1 MRLAIVAA
9 SSYEENGQVSPIPN
23 AELDVELF
31 GSRLAEADAGFTV
44 HAFPAQRGLADAI
57 EALIAGLGER
67 PEALIFYFWGYALDS
82 KEHGPTLLLDGPR
95 LSSFTL
101 ARLRRLAAD
110 AADVSL
116 VVLDTTLAEGSVGE
130 PLDAIRAMGRAL
142 SHGDSTVSSLIAARS
157 PEQLVPEGPPPF
169 TGLLQMI
176 LDAQTGSDRAL
187 TPETLFRAMQSEE
200 VMFADIPA
208 AGCFLGQRDFEVV
221 PPARPLT
228 VRPPSVRPPSFPP
241 PPGVGSPPP
250 LFPPPSFPPQNL
262 RPPSIPAPPPPIAPP
277 PAPPPIPPPVRASS
291 IPAPPPAR
299 PPSVPPSPSIPPP
312 PLRASAPP
320 PLRPS
325 IPPPGF
331 PPPGA
336 RPSTLAPLSVPPPL
350 GRTPSAPPPPPIG
363 RAPSVPPLP
372 PPITRAESASPP
384 PLLRAESAPPAP
396 IVRPPSVPPTAII
409 HPPSVPPAALHY
421 EEQDELT
428 APRSPARTR
437 NAPPP
442 PPPIRNSAAPSS
454 APVLV
459 AAEPTAPPASSAAEH
474 CRRLLNECERIG
486 DRDGAYRAAECL
498 EALGEA
504 DLHEALLAANHRP
517 EGLQAVRGALSYTDW
532 HERLSAGCSD
542 PLTDAVLRA
551 ISPALA
557 RVGFQHARRLRRE
570 PTLSEESRQ
579 DPERS
584 TTTLAKTL
592 HWTSRLLCVPAAELY
607 LVPESM
613 DSLGLVPGPDHP
625 LLTCGRALGSG
636 FSLQELVC
644 VWARELSF
652 ARPEQA
658 ALCYFPNG
666 AELSQL
672 LSAALAVGGAIGLRT
687 IDDDAKRLASG
698 LKREVRGAGLAA
710 LEAAARAYPA
720 REVAARAQAFI
731 RSAEF
736 VSGRAA
742 LVASGTLSLALMLDQ
757 RFPRRFLTRADE
769 RRADL
774 LRFMVSPEFG
784 QVRAA
789 IGVAVG

>member
-44 HAFPAQRGLADAI
+44 HAFPAQRGLADAM

-116 VVLDTTLAEGSVGE
+116 IVLDTTLAEGSIGE
-130 PLDAIRAMGRAL
+130 PLDAVRAMGRAL
-142 SHGDSTVSSLIAARS
+142 SHGDSTVSSLIAARP
-157 PEQLVPEGPPPF
+157 PEQRVPEGPPPF

-228 VRPPSVRPPSFPP
+228 VRPPSVQPPSFPP
-241 PPGVGSPPP
+241 PPGASSPPP
-250 LFPPPSFPPQNL
+250 LFPPL
-262 RPPSIPAPPPPIAPP
+262 TVRPPSIPAPPPIRPP
-277 PAPPPIPPPVRASS
+277 SIPPS
-291 IPAPPPAR
+291 
-299 PPSVPPSPSIPPP
+299 PSVPP
-312 PLRASAPP
+312 PLPRAPTA
-320 PLRPS
+320 
-325 IPPPGF
+325 PPPGF
-331 PPPGA
+331 PPPGPRA
-336 RPSTLAPLSVPPPL
+336 STLAPLSAPPPPL
-350 GRTPSAPPPPPIG
+350 GRTPSVPPEPILRGPSVPPPPPPPIG
-363 RAPSVPPLP
+363 RAPTLPPPPPPIVRAPSVPPEPVEPAPSAP
-372 PPITRAESASPP
+372 PEPADRWPSAASEAIAAAPSAPP
-384 PLLRAESAPPAP
+384 EPLVRIPSAPPAP
-396 IVRPPSVPPTAII
+396 IIR
-409 HPPSVPPAALHY
+409 PPSVPPAALHY

-428 APRSPARTR
+428 APRARER
-437 NAPPP
+437 ARSAAPP
-442 PPPIRNSAAPSS
+442 PPPIRKSVAPS
-454 APVLV
+454 APSLA
-459 AAEPTAPPASSAAEH
+459 AAEPVSPPTSNAAEH
-474 CRRLLNECERIG
+474 CRRLIVEFDRVG
-486 DRDGAYRAAECL
+486 DRDGAYRAAEVL

-517 EGLQAVRGALSYTDW
+517 DGLQAVRGALSYTDW
-532 HERLSAGCSD
+532 HERLSAGHRD
-542 PLTDAVLRA
+542 PHTDAVLRA

-570 PTLSEESRQ
+570 PVLSEESRQ

-607 LVPESM
+607 LVPEGM

-625 LLTCGRALGSG
+625 ILTCGRALGSG
-636 FSLQELVC
+636 FSLPELVC

-666 AELSQL
+666 SELSQL
-672 LSAALAVGGAIGLRT
+672 LSAALAVGGAVGLRA

-698 LKREVRGAGLAA
+698 LKREVRGPGLAA
-710 LEAAARAYPA
+710 LEAAARAYPV
-720 REVAARAQAFI
+720 REVTARAQAFI

-742 LVASGTLSLALMLDQ
+742 LVASGTLSLALTLDQ

-784 QVRAA
+784 QIRQA
-789 IGVAVG
+789 IGVAVA

>member
-44 HAFPAQRGLADAI
+44 HAFPAQRGLADAM

-116 VVLDTTLAEGSVGE
+116 IVLDTTLAEGSIGE
-130 PLDAIRAMGRAL
+130 PLDAVRAMGRAL
-142 SHGDSTVSSLIAARS
+142 SHGDSPVSSLIAARS
-157 PEQLVPEGPPPF
+157 PQQRVPEGPPPF

-208 AGCFLGQRDFEVV
+208 AGCFLGQLDFEVV

-241 PPGVGSPPP
+241 PPLASSPPP
-250 LFPPPSFPPQNL
+250 LFP
-262 RPPSIPAPPPPIAPP
+262 
-277 PAPPPIPPPVRASS
+277 APPPI
-291 IPAPPPAR
+291 R
-299 PPSVPPSPSIPPP
+299 PPSVPPSPSVPPP
-312 PLRASAPP
+312 PLRTPTA
-320 PLRPS
+320 
-325 IPPPGF
+325 PPPGF
-331 PPPGA
+331 PPPGT
-336 RPSTLAPLSVPPPL
+336 RVSTLAPLSAPPPPL
-350 GRTPSAPPPPPIG
+350 ARTPSVPPEPIVRGRSAPPPPPIG
-363 RAPSVPPLP
+363 RAPTLPPPPP
-372 PPITRAESASPP
+372 PPITRAPIAPLEPVDGGPTAPSEPIAVPSAP
-384 PLLRAESAPPAP
+384 AEAILHIPSAPPAP
-396 IVRPPSVPPTAII
+396 IIR
-409 HPPSVPPAALHY
+409 PPSVPPAALQY

-428 APRSPARTR
+428 SPRARERTR
-437 NAPPP
+437 NVPPP
-442 PPPIRNSAAPSS
+442 PPPIRKSVAPS
-454 APVLV
+454 APSPN
-459 AAEPTAPPASSAAEH
+459 APTESSPPSSNAAEH
-474 CRRLLNECERIG
+474 CRRLIAEFDRVG
-486 DRDGAYRAAECL
+486 DRDGAYRAAEVL

-517 EGLQAVRGALSYTDW
+517 DGLQAVRGALSYTDW

-542 PLTDAVLRA
+542 PHTDAVLRA

-570 PTLSEESRQ
+570 PVLSEDSRQ

-607 LVPESM
+607 LVPEGM

-625 LLTCGRALGSG
+625 ILTCGRALGSG

-666 AELSQL
+666 SELSQL
-672 LSAALAVGGAIGLRT
+672 LSAALAVGGAVGLRA

-698 LKREVRGAGLAA
+698 LKREVRGPGLAA
-710 LEAAARAYPA
+710 LEAAARTYPV

-742 LVASGTLSLALMLDQ
+742 LVASGTLSLALTLDQ

-769 RRADL
+769 RRSDL

-784 QVRAA
+784 QIRSA
-789 IGVAVG
+789 IGVAVA

>member
-31 GSRLAEADAGFTV
+31 GSRLAETDAGFAV
-44 HAFPAQRGLADAI
+44 HAFPAQRGLADAM
-57 EALIAGLGER
+57 EALISGLGER
-67 PEALIFYFWGYALDS
+67 PEALIFYFWGYALQS
-82 KEHGPTLLLDGPR
+82 KEHGPTLLLDGPK

-101 ARLRRLAAD
+101 ARLRRLLAE

-116 VVLDTTLAEGSVGE
+116 VVLDTTLAEGSTGE
-130 PLDAIRAMGRAL
+130 PLDAVRAMGRAL
-142 SHGDSTVSSLIAARS
+142 SNGDSTVSSLISARL
-157 PEQLVPEGPPPF
+157 PEQRVEQGPPPF

-176 LDAQTGSDRAL
+176 LDAQTGSANAL

-221 PPARPLT
+221 PAARPLT
-228 VRPPSVRPPSFPP
+228 ARPPSVAPPSFPPPPAARPPSFPP
-241 PPGVGSPPP
+241 PPAAR
-250 LFPPPSFPPQNL
+250 PPSFPPPPAARPPSLQPPGLPSPGFPVPPGTRLPPSILPPEPPSPGLLRPPSVVPPEPPSPGLLRPPSVLPPSPGLL
-262 RPPSIPAPPPPIAPP
+262 RPPSIPPPGL
-277 PAPPPIPPPVRASS
+277 
-291 IPAPPPAR
+291 
-299 PPSVPPSPSIPPP
+299 PSPGL
-312 PLRASAPP
+312 LRP
-320 PLRPS
+320 PS
-325 IPPPGF
+325 IPPPGL
-331 PPPGA
+331 PSPG
-336 RPSTLAPLSVPPPL
+336 L
-350 GRTPSAPPPPPIG
+350 PPPP
-363 RAPSVPPLP
+363 VLP
-372 PPITRAESASPP
+372 PPSIRPSSA
-384 PLLRAESAPPAP
+384 
-396 IVRPPSVPPTAII
+396 
-409 HPPSVPPAALHY
+409 PPAALHY
-421 EEQDELT
+421 EDQDELT
-428 APRSPARTR
+428 APRAPVGKRSV
-437 NAPPP
+437 PPP
-442 PPPIRNSAAPSS
+442 PPPIRKTAPPSAAPSPALGA
-454 APVLV
+454 APGTEAAV
-459 AAEPTAPPASSAAEH
+459 APASSAAEH
-474 CRRLLNECERIG
+474 CRWLLAEFERVS

-532 HERLSAGCSD
+532 QERLSAGCHD
-542 PLTDAVLRA
+542 PQTSAVLRA
-551 ISPALA
+551 LSPALA

-570 PTLSEESRQ
+570 PVLSEEARQ

-607 LVPESM
+607 LVPEGM
-613 DSLGLVPGPDHP
+613 DSLGLVPGPERP

-658 ALCYFPNG
+658 ALCYFPN
-666 AELSQL
+666 ASELSQL
-672 LSAALAVGGAIGLRT
+672 LSAALAVGGAIGLRA

-698 LKREVRGAGLAA
+698 LKREVRGAALGA
-710 LEAAARAYPA
+710 LEAAARAYPG
-720 REVAARAQAFI
+720 REVAPRANAFI
-731 RSAEF
+731 RSAEL

-742 LVASGTLSLALMLDQ
+742 LVACGNLALALALDH

-784 QVRAA
+784 QIRAA
-789 IGVAVG
+789 LGVAVT

>member
-31 GSRLAEADAGFTV
+31 GSRLAETDAGFAV
-44 HAFPAQRGLADAI
+44 HAFPAQRGLADAM
-57 EALIAGLGER
+57 EALISGLGER
-67 PEALIFYFWGYALDS
+67 PEALIFYFWGYALQS
-82 KEHGPTLLLDGPR
+82 KEHGPTLLLDGPK

-101 ARLRRLAAD
+101 ARLRRLLAD

-116 VVLDTTLAEGSVGE
+116 VVLDTTLAEGSTGE
-130 PLDAIRAMGRAL
+130 PLDAVRAMGRAL
-142 SHGDSTVSSLIAARS
+142 SSGDSTVSSLISARL
-157 PEQLVPEGPPPF
+157 PEQRVEQGPPPF

-176 LDAQTGSDRAL
+176 LDAQTGSANAL

-221 PPARPLT
+221 PAARPLT
-228 VRPPSVRPPSFPP
+228 ARPPSVAPASFPPPAARPPSFPP
-241 PPGVGSPPP
+241 PPAAR
-250 LFPPPSFPPQNL
+250 PPSFPPPPAVRPPSLQPPGLPSPGFPVPPGTRLPSMPPGPPSPGLIRPPSIQPAAPPPTTGLL
-262 RPPSIPAPPPPIAPP
+262 RPPSIQPPGLPSPGLPLPSLPPPPI
-277 PAPPPIPPPVRASS
+277 I
-291 IPAPPPAR
+291 R
-299 PPSVPPSPSIPPP
+299 PPSV
-312 PLRASAPP
+312 R
-320 PLRPS
+320 
-325 IPPPGF
+325 
-331 PPPGA
+331 
-336 RPSTLAPLSVPPPL
+336 
-350 GRTPSAPPPPPIG
+350 
-363 RAPSVPPLP
+363 
-372 PPITRAESASPP
+372 
-384 PLLRAESAPPAP
+384 
-396 IVRPPSVPPTAII
+396 
-409 HPPSVPPAALHY
+409 PPSVPPAALHY

-428 APRSPARTR
+428 APRAPVGKRSV
-437 NAPPP
+437 PPP
-442 PPPIRNSAAPSS
+442 PPPIRRTVPPSVTLIAAPG
-454 APVLV
+454 PEV
-459 AAEPTAPPASSAAEH
+459 AVPPASSAAEH
-474 CRRLLNECERIG
+474 CRWLLAEFERVA

-532 HERLSAGCSD
+532 QDRLSSGCND
-542 PLTDAVLRA
+542 PQTNGVLRA
-551 ISPALA
+551 LSPALA

-570 PTLSEESRQ
+570 PVLSEESRQ

-607 LVPESM
+607 LVPEGM
-613 DSLGLVPGPDHP
+613 DSLGLVPGPERP

-658 ALCYFPNG
+658 ALCYFPN
-666 AELSQL
+666 ASELSQL
-672 LSAALAVGGAIGLRT
+672 LSAALAVGGAVGLRA

-698 LKREVRGAGLAA
+698 LKREVRGAALGA
-710 LEAAARAYPA
+710 LEIAARTYPV
-720 REVAARAQAFI
+720 REVAARANAFI

-736 VSGRAA
+736 VAGRVA
-742 LVASGTLSLALMLDQ
+742 LVACGNLGLALALDH

-784 QVRAA
+784 QIRAA
-789 IGVAVG
+789 LGVAVS

>member
-44 HAFPAQRGLADAI
+44 HAFPAQRGLADAM

-101 ARLRRLAAD
+101 ARLRRLASD

-116 VVLDTTLAEGSVGE
+116 IVLDTTLAEGSIGE
-130 PLDAIRAMGRAL
+130 PLDAVRAMGRAL

-157 PEQLVPEGPPPF
+157 QEQLVPEGPPPF

-187 TPETLFRAMQSEE
+187 TPETLFRTMQSEE

-241 PPGVGSPPP
+241 PPNVAPPP
-250 LFPPPSFPPQNL
+250 PMFPPPTFPPQNA
-262 RPPSIPAPPPPIAPP
+262 RPPSIPAPPPI
-277 PAPPPIPPPVRASS
+277 
-291 IPAPPPAR
+291 R
-299 PPSVPPSPSIPPP
+299 PPSVPASPTIPPP
-312 PLRASAPP
+312 PLRSSVA
-320 PLRPS
+320 
-325 IPPPGF
+325 PPGF
-331 PPPGA
+331 PPPGP
-336 RPSTLAPLSVPPPL
+336 RLSTLAPLSAPPPPL
-350 GRTPSAPPPPPIG
+350 MRAPTVPPLPPEPLVRQASVPPPPPPIG
-363 RAPSVPPLP
+363 RSSSVPPPLHTSSALAESSVRAPSVPPPPARSSIVP
-372 PPITRAESASPP
+372 PPLHTSSASVEPIVHAPSPP
-384 PLLRAESAPPAP
+384 PLPNIR
-396 IVRPPSVPPTAII
+396 
-409 HPPSVPPAALHY
+409 PPSVPPAALHY

-428 APRSPARTR
+428 APRAQARTHQ
-437 NAPPP
+437 APPP
-442 PPPIRNSAAPSS
+442 PPPIRKSAAPSVP
-454 APVLV
+454 AMPV
-459 AAEPTAPPASSAAEH
+459 AEPVAPPASSAADH
-474 CRRLLNECERIG
+474 CRRLLAEFERVG

-504 DLHEALLAANHRP
+504 DLHESLLAANHRP

-532 HERLSAGCSD
+532 HERLSAGFRD
-542 PLTDAVLRA
+542 PHTDAILRA

-607 LVPESM
+607 LVPEGM

-636 FSLQELVC
+636 YSLQELVC

-652 ARPEQA
+652 ARVEQA

-666 AELSQL
+666 SELSQL
-672 LSAALAVGGAIGLRT
+672 LSAALAVGGAVGLRA

-698 LKREVRGAGLAA
+698 LKREVRGPSLAA

-720 REVAARAQAFI
+720 REVATRAQAFI

-742 LVASGTLSLALMLDQ
+742 LVASGTLSLALTLDQ

-769 RRADL
+769 RRADI

-784 QVRAA
+784 QIRAA

>member
-31 GSRLAEADAGFTV
+31 GSRLAESDAGFAV
-44 HAFPAQRGLADAI
+44 HAFPAQRGLADAM

-67 PEALIFYFWGYALDS
+67 PEALIFYFWGYALQS
-82 KEHGPTLLLDGPR
+82 KEHGPTLLLDGPK

-101 ARLRRLAAD
+101 ARLRRLAAES
-110 AADVSL
+110 ADVSL
-116 VVLDTTLAEGSVGE
+116 VVLDTTLAEGSAGE

-157 PEQLVPEGPPPF
+157 PEQRVAPGPPPF

-176 LDAQTGSDRAL
+176 LDAQTGSERAL

-208 AGCFLGQRDFEVV
+208 AGCFLGQRDFELV
-221 PPARPLT
+221 PPARPLSVRPPS

-241 PPGVGSPPP
+241 PPYVPPP
-250 LFPPPSFPPQNL
+250 PPVPANFEPHAARSPSIPPIAQRPPTIPPIAQRPPTIPPPPQVPPPAPRARTAPPPSFPP
-262 RPPSIPAPPPPIAPP
+262 P
-277 PAPPPIPPPVRASS
+277 PAP
-291 IPAPPPAR
+291 R
-299 PPSVPPSPSIPPP
+299 PPSVAPPAMVTPSVAPPAVPPP
-312 PLRASAPP
+312 TP
-320 PLRPS
+320 
-325 IPPPGF
+325 IPPGF
-331 PPPGA
+331 PPP
-336 RPSTLAPLSVPPPL
+336 SIH
-350 GRTPSAPPPPPIG
+350 GRSAPP
-363 RAPSVPPLP
+363 V
-372 PPITRAESASPP
+372 
-384 PLLRAESAPPAP
+384 
-396 IVRPPSVPPTAII
+396 
-409 HPPSVPPAALHY
+409 ALHS

-428 APRSPARTR
+428 APRAAERARSV
-437 NAPPP
+437 PPP
-442 PPPIRNSAAPSS
+442 PPPIRRS
-454 APVLV
+454 APPQVT
-459 AAEPTAPPASSAAEH
+459 ASTAPEPAAGQASSAADH
-474 CRRLLNECERIG
+474 CRRLLAEFERVG

-498 EALGEA
+498 EALGAA

-517 EGLQAVRGALSYTDW
+517 DGLQAVRGALSYSDW
-532 HERLSAGCSD
+532 HDRLSVGCND
-542 PLTDAVLRA
+542 PQTEGILRA
-551 ISPALA
+551 LSAALA

-570 PTLSEESRQ
+570 PVLSEEARQ

-592 HWTSRLLCVPAAELY
+592 HWTARLLCVPAAEFY
-607 LVPESM
+607 LVPEGM
-613 DSLGLVPGPDHP
+613 DSLGLVPGPEHP

-658 ALCYFPNG
+658 ALCYFPN
-666 AELSQL
+666 ASELSQL
-672 LSAALAVGGAIGLRT
+672 LSAALAVGGAIGLRA
-687 IDDDAKRLASG
+687 IDDEAKRLASG
-698 LKREVRGAGLAA
+698 LKREVRGPGLAA
-710 LEAAARAYPA
+710 LEAAARVYPV
-720 REVAARAQAFI
+720 REVSARAQAFI
-731 RSAEF
+731 RSAEL
-736 VSGRAA
+736 VSGRVA
-742 LVASGTLSLALMLDQ
+742 LVASGNLALALALDQ

-774 LRFMVSPEFG
+774 LRFMVSPELG

-789 IGVAVG
+789 IGVALS

>member
-31 GSRLAEADAGFTV
+31 GSRLAETDAGFVV
-44 HAFPAQRGLADAI
+44 HAFPAQRGLADAM

-67 PEALIFYFWGYALDS
+67 PEALIFYFWGYALQS
-82 KEHGPTLLLDGPR
+82 KEHGPTLLLDGPK

-101 ARLRRLAAD
+101 ARLRRLLTE

-116 VVLDTTLAEGSVGE
+116 VVLDTTLAEGSTGA
-130 PLDAIRAMGRAL
+130 PLDAVRAMGRAL
-142 SHGDSTVSSLIAARS
+142 SNADSTVSSLISARL
-157 PEQLVPEGPPPF
+157 PEQRVAEGPPPF

-176 LDAQTGSDRAL
+176 LDAQTGSASAL

-221 PPARPLT
+221 PAARPLT
-228 VRPPSVRPPSFPP
+228 ARPPSVAPPSFPPPPGLRAPSYPPPPLPRTPSFPPPPPPPRGPSVRPPSFPP
-241 PPGVGSPPP
+241 PPAPRAPSVAPPSLQPPGLPSPGLPVPGASSPSVRPPGPPSPGLPVPGSSSPSLHPPGLPSPGLPVPGSASPSLPPP
-250 LFPPPSFPPQNL
+250 GPPSPL
-262 RPPSIPAPPPPIAPP
+262 PPPPANRAP
-277 PAPPPIPPPVRASS
+277 S
-291 IPAPPPAR
+291 IR
-299 PPSVPPSPSIPPP
+299 PPSVPIP
-312 PLRASAPP
+312 
-320 PLRPS
+320 
-325 IPPPGF
+325 
-331 PPPGA
+331 
-336 RPSTLAPLSVPPPL
+336 
-350 GRTPSAPPPPPIG
+350 
-363 RAPSVPPLP
+363 
-372 PPITRAESASPP
+372 
-384 PLLRAESAPPAP
+384 
-396 IVRPPSVPPTAII
+396 
-409 HPPSVPPAALHY
+409 ALHS

-428 APRSPARTR
+428 APRVPVGKRSI
-437 NAPPP
+437 PPP
-442 PPPIRNSAAPSS
+442 PPPIRRSPPPSVALSAAPGPEQESS
-454 APVLV
+454 
-459 AAEPTAPPASSAAEH
+459 PASSAAEH
-474 CRRLLNECERIG
+474 CRWLLAEFERAA

-517 EGLQAVRGALSYTDW
+517 EGLQAVRGALSYSDW
-532 HERLSAGCSD
+532 QERLSVGCND
-542 PLTDAVLRA
+542 PQTNAVLRA
-551 ISPALA
+551 LYPALA

-570 PTLSEESRQ
+570 PVLSEEARQ

-607 LVPESM
+607 LVPEGM
-613 DSLGLVPGPDHP
+613 DSLGLVPGPERP

-652 ARPEQA
+652 ARPEQS
-658 ALCYFPNG
+658 ALCYFPN
-666 AELSQL
+666 ALELSQL
-672 LSAALAVGGAIGLRT
+672 LSAALAVGSAVGLRA

-698 LKREVRGAGLAA
+698 LKREVRGAALSA
-710 LEAAARAYPA
+710 LEVAARAYPV
-720 REVAARAQAFI
+720 REVAARANAFI
-731 RSAEF
+731 RSAEL
-736 VSGRAA
+736 VSGRVA
-742 LVASGTLSLALMLDQ
+742 LVASGNLALALSLDQ

-774 LRFMVSPEFG
+774 LRFMVSAELG
-784 QVRAA
+784 EIRAA
-789 IGVAVG
+789 LGVAIA

>member
-31 GSRLAEADAGFTV
+31 GSRLAEDDAGFAV
-44 HAFPAQRGLADAI
+44 HAFPAQRGLADAM

-110 AADVSL
+110 SADVSL
-116 VVLDTTLAEGSVGE
+116 VVLDTTLAEGSIGE
-130 PLDAIRAMGRAL
+130 PLDAVRAMGRAL
-142 SHGDSTVSSLIAARS
+142 SHGDSSVSSLIAARL
-157 PEQLVPEGPPPF
+157 PEQRVPQGPPPF

-228 VRPPSVRPPSFPP
+228 VRPPSMRPPSFPP
-241 PPGVGSPPP
+241 PQSVPPP
-250 LFPPPSFPPQNL
+250 PVFTPPSFPPQNA
-262 RPPSIPAPPPPIAPP
+262 RPPSIPAPPI
-277 PAPPPIPPPVRASS
+277 
-291 IPAPPPAR
+291 R
-299 PPSVPPSPSIPPP
+299 PPSVPPAPLVPPPVPRSATVPPP
-312 PLRASAPP
+312 PPPFVPRKSTLPP
-320 PLRPS
+320 PS
-325 IPPPGF
+325 F
-331 PPPGA
+331 PPPGP
-336 RPSTLAPLSVPPPL
+336 RPSTLAPLSVPPPPVV
-350 GRTPSAPPPPPIG
+350 RTPSAPPPPPPIA
-363 RAPSVPPLP
+363 REPSVPPLAP
-372 PPITRAESASPP
+372 PPIARE
-384 PLLRAESAPPAP
+384 
-396 IVRPPSVPPTAII
+396 PSVPPPAPPPIAREPSAPPPPII
-409 HPPSVPPAALHY
+409 REPSVPPAALHY
-421 EEQDELT
+421 EEQDERT
-428 APRSPARTR
+428 APRSPERRKKKRSA
-437 NAPPP
+437 APPP
-442 PPPIRNSAAPSS
+442 PPVRTSGAPS
-454 APVLV
+454 
-459 AAEPTAPPASSAAEH
+459 APPLAASPEPAAQSSSAAEH
-474 CRRLLNECERIG
+474 CRRLLAEFEQVG

-517 EGLQAVRGALSYTDW
+517 DGLQAVRGALSYTDW
-532 HERLSAGCSD
+532 HDRLSVGCN
-542 PLTDAVLRA
+542 DAQTEAILRA
-551 ISPALA
+551 LSPALA
-557 RVGFQHARRLRRE
+557 RIGFQHARRLRRE
-570 PTLSEESRQ
+570 PALSEESRQ

-607 LVPESM
+607 LVPEGM
-613 DSLGLVPGPDHP
+613 DALGLVPGPEHP
-625 LLTCGRALGSG
+625 LLTCGRSLGSG
-636 FSLQELVC
+636 YGLQELVC

-652 ARPEQA
+652 ARSEQA
-658 ALCYFPNG
+658 VLCYFPN
-666 AELSQL
+666 ASELSQL
-672 LSAALAVGGAIGLRT
+672 LSAALAVGGAVGLRA
-687 IDDDAKRLASG
+687 IDDEAKRLASG
-698 LKREVRGAGLAA
+698 IKREVRGAGLAA
-710 LEAAARAYPA
+710 LEAAARAYPV
-720 REVAARAQAFI
+720 REVAARSQAFI

-736 VSGRAA
+736 VAGRVA
-742 LVASGTLSLALMLDQ
+742 LVASGNLALTLSLDQ

-774 LRFMVSPEFG
+774 LRFMVSPELG

>member
-1 MRLAIVAA
+1 
-9 SSYEENGQVSPIPN
+9 
-23 AELDVELF
+23 
-31 GSRLAEADAGFTV
+31 T
-44 HAFPAQRGLADAI
+44 
-57 EALIAGLGER
+57 
-67 PEALIFYFWGYALDS
+67 
-82 KEHGPTLLLDGPR
+82 
-95 LSSFTL
+95 
-101 ARLRRLAAD
+101 
-110 AADVSL
+110 
-116 VVLDTTLAEGSVGE
+116 
-130 PLDAIRAMGRAL
+130 
-142 SHGDSTVSSLIAARS
+142 
-157 PEQLVPEGPPPF
+157 
-169 TGLLQMI
+169 
-176 LDAQTGSDRAL
+176 
-187 TPETLFRAMQSEE
+187 
-200 VMFADIPA
+200 
-208 AGCFLGQRDFEVV
+208 
-221 PPARPLT
+221 
-228 VRPPSVRPPSFPP
+228 
-241 PPGVGSPPP
+241 
-250 LFPPPSFPPQNL
+250 
-262 RPPSIPAPPPPIAPP
+262 
-277 PAPPPIPPPVRASS
+277 
-291 IPAPPPAR
+291 
-299 PPSVPPSPSIPPP
+299 PSVPPEPIVRGPS
-312 PLRASAPP
+312 
-320 PLRPS
+320 
-325 IPPPGF
+325 
-331 PPPGA
+331 
-336 RPSTLAPLSVPPPL
+336 V
-350 GRTPSAPPPPPIG
+350 PPPPPIG
-363 RAPSVPPLP
+363 RAPTLP
-372 PPITRAESASPP
+372 PPPP
-384 PLLRAESAPPAP
+384 P
-396 IVRPPSVPPTAII
+396 IVRAPSVPPEAPERVPSAPPEPVDRWPNEALAAPSAPPEALVRIPSAPPEPII
-409 HPPSVPPAALHY
+409 RPPSVPPAALQY

-428 APRSPARTR
+428 APRARERTR
-437 NAPPP
+437 SVAPPP
-442 PPPIRNSAAPSS
+442 PPLRKSVAPS
-454 APVLV
+454 APLIA
-459 AAEPTAPPASSAAEH
+459 AAEPASPPASNAAEH
-474 CRRLLNECERIG
+474 CRRLIAEFDRIG
-486 DRDGAYRAAECL
+486 DRDGAYRAAEVL

-542 PLTDAVLRA
+542 PHTDAILRA
-551 ISPALA
+551 IAPALA

-607 LVPESM
+607 LVPEGM

-625 LLTCGRALGSG
+625 ILTCGRALGSG

-666 AELSQL
+666 SELSQL
-672 LSAALAVGGAIGLRT
+672 LSAALAVGGAVGLRA

-698 LKREVRGAGLAA
+698 LKREVRGPGLAA

-742 LVASGTLSLALMLDQ
+742 LVASGTLSLALTLDQ

-784 QVRAA
+784 QVRSA

>member
-31 GSRLAEADAGFTV
+31 GSRLAEADAGFAV
-44 HAFPAQRGLADAI
+44 HAFPAQRGLADAM
-57 EALIAGLGER
+57 ESLIAGLGER
-67 PEALIFYFWGYALDS
+67 PEALIFYFWGYALQS
-82 KEHGPTLLLDGPR
+82 KEHGPTLLLDGPK

-101 ARLRRLAAD
+101 ARLRRLASD

-116 VVLDTTLAEGSVGE
+116 VILDTTLAEGSNGE
-130 PLDAIRAMGRAL
+130 PLDAVRTMGRAL
-142 SHGDSTVSSLIAARS
+142 SHRESTVSSLISVRL
-157 PEQLVPEGPPPF
+157 PEQRVAEGPPPF

-176 LDAQTGSDRAL
+176 LDAQTGSERAL

-221 PPARPLT
+221 PPARPLSARPPSYAPPPSFPPPPQ
-228 VRPPSVRPPSFPP
+228 VRPPSHRPPTFPPPSFPPSPRALNIPPPPVMRAPTVPPPPLMRAPTVPPPEPRPPTVSPPEPRPPGALPPSFPP
-241 PPGVGSPPP
+241 PPGARSPT
-250 LFPPPSFPPQNL
+250 
-262 RPPSIPAPPPPIAPP
+262 
-277 PAPPPIPPPVRASS
+277 
-291 IPAPPPAR
+291 
-299 PPSVPPSPSIPPP
+299 
-312 PLRASAPP
+312 
-320 PLRPS
+320 

-331 PPPGA
+331 P
-336 RPSTLAPLSVPPPL
+336 AP
-350 GRTPSAPPPPPIG
+350 II
-363 RAPSVPPLP
+363 RAPSVPP
-372 PPITRAESASPP
+372 T
-384 PLLRAESAPPAP
+384 
-396 IVRPPSVPPTAII
+396 
-409 HPPSVPPAALHY
+409 ALHD

-428 APRSPARTR
+428 APRAAARTR
-437 NAPPP
+437 SVPPP
-442 PPPIRNSAAPSS
+442 PPPIRKTVPPN
-454 APVLV
+454 VTLV
-459 AAEPTAPPASSAAEH
+459 AAPEPAAAPASSAAEH
-474 CRRLLNECERIG
+474 CRRLLAEFERVG

-517 EGLQAVRGALSYTDW
+517 EGLQAVRGALSYSDW
-532 HERLSAGCSD
+532 QERLCVGCVD
-542 PLTDAVLRA
+542 PQTDAILRA
-551 ISPALA
+551 LSPALS
-557 RVGFQHARRLRRE
+557 RVGYQHARRLRRE
-570 PTLSEESRQ
+570 PVLSEESRQ

-592 HWTSRLLCVPAAELY
+592 HWTSRLLVVPAAELY
-607 LVPESM
+607 LVPEGM
-613 DSLGLVPGPDHP
+613 DSLGLVPGPERP

-652 ARPEQA
+652 ARPEQS

-666 AELSQL
+666 SELTQL
-672 LSAALAVGGAIGLRT
+672 LWAALAVGGAIGLRA

-698 LKREVRGAGLAA
+698 LKREVRGPGLAA
-710 LEAAARAYPA
+710 LEAAARAYPV
-720 REVAARAQAFI
+720 REVAARAQGFI

-742 LVASGTLSLALMLDQ
+742 LVASGNLALALALDQ

-774 LRFMVSPEFG
+774 LRFMVSAEFG
-784 QVRAA
+784 QIRAA
-789 IGVAVG
+789 LGVAVG

>member
-44 HAFPAQRGLADAI
+44 HAFPAQRGLADAM
-57 EALIAGLGER
+57 EALIASLGER

-116 VVLDTTLAEGSVGE
+116 IVLDTTLAEGSIGE
-130 PLDAIRAMGRAL
+130 PLDAVRAMGRAL

-157 PEQLVPEGPPPF
+157 TEQHVPEGPPPF

-187 TPETLFRAMQSEE
+187 TPEALFRAMQSEE

-221 PPARPLT
+221 PPARPVT

-241 PPGVGSPPP
+241 PPGVASPPP
-250 LFPPPSFPPQNL
+250 VFPLPGFPPQNV
-262 RPPSIPAPPPPIAPP
+262 RPPSIPAA
-277 PAPPPIPPPVRASS
+277 
-291 IPAPPPAR
+291 PPAR
-299 PPSVPPSPSIPPP
+299 PPTIPPP
-312 PLRASAPP
+312 PSVPP
-320 PLRPS
+320 PPPRVPS
-325 IPPPGF
+325 FSPPGF
-331 PPPGA
+331 PSPGA
-336 RPSTLAPLSVPPPL
+336 RPSTLAPLSAPPPPL
-350 GRTPSAPPPPPIG
+350 VRAPSAPPPPPPIG
-363 RAPSVPPLP
+363 RAPSVPPPPPPIGRAPTLP
-372 PPITRAESASPP
+372 PPPP
-384 PLLRAESAPPAP
+384 PLGRAPSERPEPVEHAPSEHPEAIVATPSAPPEPTIRVPSAP
-396 IVRPPSVPPTAII
+396 PLPVIRPPSVPP
-409 HPPSVPPAALHY
+409 VALQD

-428 APRSPARTR
+428 APRARERTR
-437 NAPPP
+437 NVPPP
-442 PPPIRNSAAPSS
+442 PPPIRRSVAPSVPLS
-454 APVLV
+454 AS
-459 AAEPTAPPASSAAEH
+459 ASAEPVAPHTSSAAEH
-474 CRRLLNECERIG
+474 CRRLIAEFDRVG
-486 DRDGAYRAAECL
+486 DRDGAYRAAEVL

-517 EGLQAVRGALSYTDW
+517 DGLQAVRGALSYTDW
-532 HERLSAGCSD
+532 HERLSAGYSD
-542 PLTDAVLRA
+542 PHTDAVLRA

-570 PTLSEESRQ
+570 PSLSEESRQ

-607 LVPESM
+607 LVPEGM

-625 LLTCGRALGSG
+625 ILTCGRALGSG

-666 AELSQL
+666 SELSQL
-672 LSAALAVGGAIGLRT
+672 LSAALAVGGAMGLRA

-698 LKREVRGAGLAA
+698 LKREVRGPGLAA
-710 LEAAARAYPA
+710 LEAAARAYPV
-720 REVAARAQAFI
+720 REVTARAQAFI

-742 LVASGTLSLALMLDQ
+742 LVASGTLALALALDQ

-784 QVRAA
+784 QIRSA
-789 IGVAVG
+789 IGVAIG